1 MEKVGKTG
9 KKEDSLI
16 MDDNADQMGT
26 GLEMPEA
33 GFAAEY
39 HRIENCE
46 VEVPR
51 PAGLIIFGASGDLT
65 RRKLLPSLYRLFKS
79 TMLSRQFFILG
90 TSRIKMT
97 TEQFRGGMRDAVRA
111 ALPRDFEENQW
122 KDFES
127 HLYYSTFDYENLASY
142 TVDLVDIL
150 PRLESKHK
158 TAGNRIFYL
167 AIPPTVFENV
177 IHNLAAAGLSREEK
191 GCSHIVIE
199 KPFGHDLASARKL
212 NQLVHTH
219 YKENQ
224 IFRIDHYLAKE
235 TVQNI
240 LMFRFA
246 NSIFEPLWN
255 RRYVDHVQITATETI
270 GVEHRAGYY
279 EGAGV
284 LRDMFQN
291 HMFQLLSLI
300 AMEPPAMFVA
310 DRVQDE
316 KAKVLRSLRHL
327 SLDKLTDEL
336 VVGQYAKGMVEGR
349 EVAGYPQEQGVI
361 EASQTP
367 TFAAMQLFVDNWR
380 WHGVPFYLRSGKRLA
395 ARKTEIAVQFREV
408 PHSMFPDSVSGP
420 IEPNSI
426 VLKIQPDEGMSLTF
440 QTKQAGTKICLNPV
454 EMKYDYPRGVALDA
468 YEWVL
473 LDCML
478 GDHMLFM
485 REDSVELAWSA
496 LTPVLDAVD
505 SGKGVPLALYPAG
518 TDGPNEALRLL
529 RRTGRSWRPL

>member
-1 MEKVGKTG
+1 
-9 KKEDSLI
+9 
-16 MDDNADQMGT
+16 MDDVTGEKNAELAQTGA
-26 GLEMPEA
+26 GLEQQ
-33 GFAAEY
+33 Y
-39 HRIENCE
+39 HRIVNCD

-51 PAGLIIFGASGDLT
+51 PAGLIIFGASGDLM

-79 TMLSRQFFILG
+79 KMLAQQFFILG

-97 TEQFRGGMRDAVRA
+97 TEQFREDMYNAVKA
-111 ALPRDFEENQW
+111 VLPRDFEERVW
-122 KDFES
+122 EEFVT
-127 HLYYSTFDYENLASY
+127 HIYYSTFDYENRASY
-142 TVDLVDIL
+142 TVDLVDVL
-150 PRLESKHK
+150 PRLESKHR
-158 TAGNRIFYL
+158 TTGNRIFYL
-167 AIPPTVFENV
+167 AIPPTVFESV

-212 NQLVHTH
+212 NQLVHAH
-219 YKENQ
+219 YKESQ
-224 IFRIDHYLAKE
+224 IYRIDHYLAKE

-284 LRDMFQN
+284 IRDMFQN

-300 AMEPPAMFVA
+300 AMEPPAVFIA

-316 KAKVLRSLRHL
+316 KAKVLRSMRHL
-327 SLDKLTDEL
+327 SLDTLADQL
-336 VVGQYAKGMVEGR
+336 IVGQYAKGAIDGL
-349 EVAGYPQEQGVI
+349 EVPGYRQEQGV
-361 EASQTP
+361 AATSKTP
-367 TFAAMQLFVDNWR
+367 TYAAMQVFVDNWR
-380 WHGVPFYLRSGKRLA
+380 WHGVPFFLRSGKRLA
-395 ARKTEIAVQFREV
+395 VRKTEIAVQFREV

-420 IEPNSI
+420 IEANSI
-426 VLKIQPDEGMSLTF
+426 VLKIQPEEGMSLTF
-440 QTKQAGTKICLNPV
+440 QTKEAGTKICLNPV

-473 LDCML
+473 MDCMI

-529 RRTGRSWRPL
+529 RKIGRSWRPM

>member
-1 MEKVGKTG
+1 MDNYTG
-9 KKEDSLI
+9 QKS
-16 MDDNADQMGT
+16 T
-26 GLEMPEA
+26 GLA
-33 GFAAEY
+33 GDESGLLTEY
-39 HRIENCE
+39 HRIENCD
-46 VEVPR
+46 VEVPQ

-65 RRKLLPSLYRLFKS
+65 RRKLLPSLYRLFKNK
-79 TMLSRQFFILG
+79 MLTQQFFILG
-90 TSRIKMT
+90 TSRIKMA

-111 ALPRDFEENQW
+111 VLPRDFEDHLWEE
-122 KDFES
+122 FVS

-142 TVDLVDIL
+142 TVDLVNIL
-150 PRLESKHK
+150 PKLESKHK
-158 TAGNRIFYL
+158 TMGNRIFYL

-219 YKENQ
+219 YKESQ

-279 EGAGV
+279 EEAGV
-284 LRDMFQN
+284 IRDMFQN

-300 AMEPPAMFVA
+300 AMEPPAVFIA
-310 DRVQDE
+310 ERVQDE

-327 SLDKLTDEL
+327 SVDTLADEL
-336 VVGQYAKGMVEGR
+336 VVGQYAKGMIDGR
-349 EVAGYPQEQGVI
+349 EVAGYRQEQGVAD
-361 EASQTP
+361 ASKTP

-380 WHGVPFYLRSGKRLA
+380 WHGVPFYLRSGKRIA
-395 ARKTEIAVQFREV
+395 VRKTEIAVQFREV

-426 VLKIQPDEGMSLTF
+426 VLKIQPEEGMSLTF

-473 LDCML
+473 LDCMI
-478 GDHMLFM
+478 GDHMLSM
-485 REDSVELAWSA
+485 REDSVELSWSA

-505 SGKGVPLALYPAG
+505 SGKGLPLALYPAG

>member
-1 MEKVGKTG
+1 MIMHDPRGETNELQTAAGVG
-9 KKEDSLI
+9 L
-16 MDDNADQMGT
+16 
-26 GLEMPEA
+26 MPA
-33 GFAAEY
+33 Y
-39 HRIENCE
+39 QRIENCD
-46 VEVPR
+46 VEIPQ
-51 PAGLIIFGASGDLT
+51 PAALIIFGASGDLM
-65 RRKLLPSLYRLFKS
+65 RRKLLPSLYRLFKNR
-79 TMLSRQFFILG
+79 MLAEHFFILG

-97 TEQFRGGMRDAVRA
+97 TAQFRDLMHEAVKTT
-111 ALPRDFEENQW
+111 LPRDFDQRVWDE
-122 KDFES
+122 FMP

-150 PRLESKHK
+150 PKLESGHK
-158 TAGNRIFYL
+158 TTGNRIFYL
-167 AIPPTVFENV
+167 AIPPTVFESV

-212 NQLVHTH
+212 NQLVHRH
-219 YKENQ
+219 YKESQ
-224 IFRIDHYLAKE
+224 IYRIDHYLAKE

-255 RRYVDHVQITATETI
+255 RRYVDHVQITAAETV

-279 EGAGV
+279 EEAGV
-284 LRDMFQN
+284 IRDMFQN

-300 AMEPPAMFVA
+300 AMEPPAVFVA

-327 SLDKLTDEL
+327 SLESLGDQL
-336 VVGQYAKGMVEGR
+336 VVGQYAKGTVEGR
-349 EVAGYPQEQGVI
+349 DVPGYRQEAGVAV
-361 EASQTP
+361 ASKTP
-367 TFAAMQLFVDNWR
+367 TFAAMQVFVDNWR

-473 LDCML
+473 LDCMI

-496 LTPVLDAVD
+496 LTPVLEAVD

-529 RRTGRSWRPL
+529 RRSGRMWRPL